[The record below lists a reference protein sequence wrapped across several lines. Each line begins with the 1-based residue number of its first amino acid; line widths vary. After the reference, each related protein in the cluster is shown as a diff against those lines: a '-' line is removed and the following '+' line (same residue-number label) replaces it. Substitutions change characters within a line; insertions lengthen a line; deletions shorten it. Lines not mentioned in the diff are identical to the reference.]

1 MTETLRGVFLPI
13 VTPFTGDEVDFDSY
27 RRLLRHYLEQG
38 ISGLIPLG
46 TTGEAPT
53 VEETEFLEVV
63 EATVETVGSRVPVI
77 VGISSASTRKA
88 LHAIEGLARFPV
100 QGYLVTSPYYNLP
113 SQQGIYE
120 HFKAL
125 AGATDR
131 RVLVYNIPYR
141 TGRNVENET
150 ILRLSEV
157 PNIAGIKDSCGNI
170 GQTLEL
176 LRERDPVFAVFTG
189 EDILF
194 YANLVHG
201 GSGGILASAHLR
213 TADFLRICE
222 LVSRNDHRQALQVW
236 NGLARFIPLLFREPN
251 PAPLKYVLARKGLI
265 RSEEVRPPLAPISQG
280 LKAALDALISQ
291 GAI

>member
-1 MTETLRGVFLPI
+1 MTETLRGVFLPL
-13 VTPFTGDEVDFDSY
+13 VTPFLGDEVDFDSW
-27 RRLLRHYLEQG
+27 RHLLRHYLEHG
-38 ISGLIPLG
+38 ISGLVPLG

-53 VEETEFLEVV
+53 VEEGEFLELVETTV
-63 EATVETVGSRVPVI
+63 EAVDSRVPVI
-77 VGISSASTRKA
+77 IGISSASTRKA
-88 LHAIEGLARFPV
+88 LHAIEQLARFPV

-131 RVLVYNIPYR
+131 KVLVYNIPYR
-141 TGRNVENET
+141 TGRNVENDT
-150 ILRLSEV
+150 ILRLSEL

-176 LRERDPVFAVFTG
+176 LRLRKPAFSVFTG

-194 YANLVHG
+194 YSNLVHG

-213 TADFLRICE
+213 TADFLRVHE
-222 LVSRNDHRQALQVW
+222 LVSKNDHRQALLAW
-236 NGLARFIPLLFREPN
+236 NGLAEFIPLLFREPN

-265 RSEEVRPPLAPISQG
+265 RSEAVRLPLAPISNG
-280 LKAALDALISQ
+280 LKAALDALISR

>member
-1 MTETLRGVFLPI
+1 MTETLRGVFLPL
-13 VTPFTGDEVDFDSY
+13 VTPFLGDEVDFDSW
-27 RRLLRHYLEQG
+27 RHLLRHYLEHG
-38 ISGLIPLG
+38 ISGLVPLG

-53 VEETEFLEVV
+53 VEEGEFLELVETTV
-63 EATVETVGSRVPVI
+63 EAVDSRVPVI

-88 LHAIEGLARFPV
+88 LHAIEQLARFPV

-131 RVLVYNIPYR
+131 KVLVYNIPYR
-141 TGRNVENET
+141 TGRNVENDT
-150 ILRLSEV
+150 ILRLSEL

-176 LRERDPVFAVFTG
+176 LRLRKPAFSVFTG

-194 YANLVHG
+194 YSNLVHG

-213 TADFLRICE
+213 TADFLRVHE
-222 LVSRNDHRQALQVW
+222 LVSKNDHRQALLAW
-236 NGLARFIPLLFREPN
+236 NGLAEFIPLLFREPN

-265 RSEEVRPPLAPISQG
+265 RSEAVRLPLAPISNG
-280 LKAALDALISQ
+280 LKAALDALISR